1 MGVYFKGLHCNKRMD
16 RIHEKSFRLI
26 RNGYESSFCD
36 MLSTLNEKIIHQ
48 RFINV
53 LLSEVYKYLNGIFPE
68 LMYEV
73 SYLHQNHYNLCS
85 LNVFAKDSPR
95 NKFMLNYTVYRAN
108 QLWKTLP
115 SEVKDCPSSQLF
127 KNRIK
132 TCRWDKCQ
140 CRICSRFLASVGY
153 F

>member
-1 MGVYFKGLHCNKRMD
+1 
-16 RIHEKSFRLI
+16 
-26 RNGYESSFCD
+26 

-85 LNVFAKDSPR
+85 LKGVLS
-95 NKFMLNYTVYRAN
+95 
-108 QLWKTLP
+108 
-115 SEVKDCPSSQLF
+115 
-127 KNRIK
+127 
-132 TCRWDKCQ
+132 
-140 CRICSRFLASVGY
+140 ICHIMQRHF
-153 F
+153 